1 MGMVKPTKLTSLL
14 LLLFFITGRLYTALQ
29 QGGNVAAKGCN
40 AISREDQALLDDVL
54 AATTGRETW
63 LRGRK
68 MALGDVKRLDKVK
81 RNGAT
86 GGTAKISSATLG
98 GGGYLSLDVEGQQS
112 HRSLLSKEMDVAGF
126 VPFGT
131 ADYNE
136 PRYHPPKNN

>member
-1 MGMVKPTKLTSLL
+1 
-14 LLLFFITGRLYTALQ
+14 
-29 QGGNVAAKGCN
+29 
-40 AISREDQALLDDVL
+40 
-54 AATTGRETW
+54 
-63 LRGRK
+63 

-112 HRSLLSKEMDVAGF
+112 HRSLLSKEMDVVGF
-126 VPFGT
+126 VPFST